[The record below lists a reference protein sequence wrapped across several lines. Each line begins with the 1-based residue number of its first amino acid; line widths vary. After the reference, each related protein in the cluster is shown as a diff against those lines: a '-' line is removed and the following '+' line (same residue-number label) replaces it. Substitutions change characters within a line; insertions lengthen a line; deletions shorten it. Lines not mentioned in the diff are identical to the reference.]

1 MSGILSDY
9 KILFIPLRDLN
20 IQFSYLEI
28 TKWLRLCITW
38 IILNYR
44 HKPGERLVRL
54 SGTIGR
60 YISCWAVSTLYNK
73 DSSEENCLRFRNS
86 SRDQKDLL
94 MSELL
99 TKYFVFGI
107 RECGVDGDRLRR
119 KCSRSDVKALLFSNL
134 ILCRKVT
141 RLLGRADA
149 ASGTFPLNGAR
160 LHNCNGNLRW
170 IK

>member
-1 MSGILSDY
+1 M
-9 KILFIPLRDLN
+9 
-20 IQFSYLEI
+20 
-28 TKWLRLCITW
+28 
-38 IILNYR
+38 
-44 HKPGERLVRL
+44 RL

-107 RECGVDGDRLRR
+107 RECGDRLRR
-119 KCSRSDVKALLFSNL
+119 KCSRSDVKALLSSNL

-149 ASGTFPLNGAR
+149 ASGAIPLNGAR
-160 LHNCNGNLRW
+160 LRNCNGNLR
-170 IK
+170 

>member
-1 MSGILSDY
+1 MK
-9 KILFIPLRDLN
+9 KIV
-20 IQFSYLEI
+20 Y
-28 TKWLRLCITW
+28 
-38 IILNYR
+38 
-44 HKPGERLVRL
+44 G
-54 SGTIGR
+54 
-60 YISCWAVSTLYNK
+60 
-73 DSSEENCLRFRNS
+73 FRNFS
-86 SRDQKDLL
+86 LDQKDLL

-134 ILCRKVT
+134 ILGRKVT

-160 LHNCNGNLRW
+160 LRNYNGNLR
-170 IK
+170 